1 MVGFLV
7 SMLVDYLL
15 ICKIWNIPSLL
26 SSQFSNSFWV
36 DLNHKL
42 LLRFSVPVNTLIYKP
57 MLVVIARYALA
68 IAKIW
73 NVQRVLISG
82 TTKVHASF
90 FLVCPLPNPSLSQT
104 RWIMPRH
111 ILVLPIVD
119 FGLCSHL
126 GHCVAWNFKI
136 SILWA
141 LKFSKIQELK
151 KKKGYGPIC
160 KGTRE
165 SKLLF
170 VHMLGL
176 ASFIWQ
182 AWCPILPW

>member
-1 MVGFLV
+1 M
-7 SMLVDYLL
+7 
-15 ICKIWNIPSLL
+15 
-26 SSQFSNSFWV
+26 
-36 DLNHKL
+36 
-42 LLRFSVPVNTLIYKP
+42 NTLIYKP
-57 MLVVIARYALA
+57 MLVVSARYALA

-73 NVQRVLISG
+73 NVRRVLISG
-82 TTKVHASF
+82 TTKVRASF
-90 FLVCPLPNPSLSQT
+90 FLVCPLPDPSLSQT
-104 RWIMPRH
+104 RWMMPRH
-111 ILVLPIVD
+111 ILVLPILD
-119 FGLCSHL
+119 FVLCSHL
-126 GHCVAWNFKI
+126 GHCVAWNFKF

-151 KKKGYGPIC
+151 KRKSYGPIC

-170 VHMLGL
+170 VHTLGH